1 MTNQPS
7 LVRFLREGGIGKTL
21 AKILPDA
28 PWASYLLACRVFKR
42 TYGFRPNVQR
52 PRTLN
57 EWLFARKVTLP
68 RSVSFAPWVDKH
80 LAKESVEKA
89 LVGLD
94 ATCHIAKTLH
104 HSTNADDAF
113 FSGELP
119 RCVVKGTHG
128 SGMNILIESPRRLT
142 EEERA
147 SMREWLKTDYFWG
160 SREPSYR
167 HLVPSIIA
175 EEFLPCDGLVPED
188 YKFFCFRGKVAFI
201 QHDTGRYID
210 HRRCL
215 YSPSWDRLPVT
226 LAHDMYEHD
235 APAPQDLAAMIDIA
249 QRLSERQNFV
259 RVDLY
264 QTQKGVYFGEMTF
277 FPGSGL
283 EVFQPINFD
292 ADVYQRWMMPGSE
305 HGLAA

>member
-1 MTNQPS
+1 MITNLP
-7 LVRFLREGGIGKTL
+7 LVRFFAHGGVGKTL
-21 AKILPDA
+21 AKILPDT
-28 PWASYLLACRVFKR
+28 PWASYILSCRVFMR
-42 TYGFRPNVQR
+42 TYGFRPRLQR

-80 LAKESVEKA
+80 LAKESVTKA
-89 LVGLD
+89 LHGNDVQCNV
-94 ATCHIAKTLH
+94 ARTLH
-104 HSTNADDAF
+104 YATSADDAF
-113 FSGELP
+113 FNGELP

-128 SGMNILIESPRRLT
+128 SGMTILIESPRHLT
-142 EEERA
+142 ADEKA
-147 SMREWLKTDYFWG
+147 QMRRWLTVDYFWG

-167 HLVPSIIA
+167 HLKPGIIA

-188 YKFFCFRGKVAFI
+188 YKFFCFKGKVAFI

-215 YSPSWDRLPVT
+215 YSPSWERLPVSLQHHSYDEVAEAPKDLT
-226 LAHDMYEHD
+226 AMLA
-235 APAPQDLAAMIDIA
+235 IA
-249 QRLSERQNFV
+249 SKLSEQQNFV

-264 QTQKGVYFGEMTF
+264 QTRAGVYFGEMTF

-283 EVFQPINFD
+283 EVFKPISFD
-292 ADVYQRWMMPGSE
+292 MDVYQRWISQTC
-305 HGLAA
+305 